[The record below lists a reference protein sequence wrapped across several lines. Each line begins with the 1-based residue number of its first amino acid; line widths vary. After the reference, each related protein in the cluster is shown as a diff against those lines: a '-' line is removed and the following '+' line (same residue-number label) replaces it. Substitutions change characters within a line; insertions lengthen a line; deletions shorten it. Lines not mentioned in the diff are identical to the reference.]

1 MAHEIETST
10 RVFSGNLIKVRE
22 DQVRTPGDQL
32 HKYEVVEHP
41 GAVAFIPLDPTGNIW
56 LVQQYRHPTG
66 GYLLEIPAGT
76 LSPGEDPA
84 DCAYR
89 ECREEVGMAPGRLIK
104 LGAGYLAPGYST
116 EYLHFFLAQDLKA
129 APLEGDEDE
138 ELEIIKLPLEH
149 LWGQVIEGK
158 IEDIKTI
165 TGLALARDFLQRS
178 LP

>member
-1 MAHEIETST
+1 MPHEIKTST
-10 RVFSGNLIKVRE
+10 RVFSGSLINVRE
-22 DQVRTPGDQL
+22 DRVRTLGDQL

-41 GAVAFIPLDPTGNIW
+41 GAVAFIPLDQMGRIW

-66 GYLLEIPAGT
+66 GNLLEIPAGT
-76 LSPGEDPA
+76 LSPGEDPV

-89 ECREEVGMAPGRLIK
+89 ECREEVGMAPGDLVK

-116 EYLHFFLAQDLKA
+116 EVLHFFLARDLKP
-129 APLEGDEDE
+129 APLDPDEDE
-138 ELEIIKLPLEH
+138 ELQIIKLPLEQ
-149 LWGQVIEGK
+149 LWEQVIEGK

-165 TGLALARDFLQRS
+165 TGLALTQAFLQRG